1 MNVRREVLKNINDIL
16 IENEKILIKKIKKSE
31 EQIENG
37 NIKDGDI
44 VLSEMR
50 KKYGY

>member
-1 MNVRREVLKNINDIL
+1 MQKEVNVIKNINDIL

-37 NIKDGDI
+37 NIIDGDI